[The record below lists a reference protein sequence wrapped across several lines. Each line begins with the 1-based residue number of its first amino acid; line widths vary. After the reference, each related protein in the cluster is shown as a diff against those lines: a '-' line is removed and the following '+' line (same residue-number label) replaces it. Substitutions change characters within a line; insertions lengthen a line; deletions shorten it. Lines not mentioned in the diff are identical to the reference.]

1 VIHRHFS
8 GRTTTFIYVLVD
20 FLFCYDVCSSSVID
34 LHFRRSFLFSLLLM
48 WTRPDSLKHLEEEV
62 EPCPRI
68 SECLSLEYVFLDYY
82 VDIQD
87 IETLCS
93 VL

>member
-1 VIHRHFS
+1 M
-8 GRTTTFIYVLVD
+8 
-20 FLFCYDVCSSSVID
+20 C
-34 LHFRRSFLFSLLLM
+34 
-48 WTRPDSLKHLEEEV
+48 TRPDSLKHLEKEV
-62 EPCPRI
+62 ELCPRI
-68 SECLSLEYVFLDYY
+68 SECLSLESVFLDCY

>member
-1 VIHRHFS
+1 
-8 GRTTTFIYVLVD
+8 
-20 FLFCYDVCSSSVID
+20 
-34 LHFRRSFLFSLLLM
+34 M
-48 WTRPDSLKHLEEEV
+48 WARPDSLKHLEEEV